1 MRTSKS
7 LSNPLSKAAA
17 GKAVL
22 SNIPKSLSTTVIEGK
37 APDLAQEEEEQEE
50 DEVEEDQPR
59 DDEQLEIAEGD
70 HLDNGGDANS
80 RASSAA
86 LGNG

>member
-7 LSNPLSKAAA
+7 LSNPLSKVAAKPGLA
-17 GKAVL
+17 
-22 SNIPKSLSTTVIEGK
+22 NIPKSLSTTVIEDK
-37 APDLAQEEEEQEE
+37 TPDLAQEEDDE
-50 DEVEEDQPR
+50 DDAEEDQPR
-59 DDEQLEIAEGD
+59 DEEQLEIAEGD

-80 RASSAA
+80 RASSA